1 METRE
6 ALIAL
11 NLIPGLGS
19 VTIHRLL
26 AAFESPEQIF
36 RASPVALKE
45 ILGRFGTEEVIGR
58 ILSGDSGTELSAELR
73 RTERAGVQMTTLLDE
88 SYPGLLKS
96 IPDPPPILYVK
107 GTLLEEDEAA
117 VAVVGT
123 RRATPYGLN
132 AARHFG
138 RALAQCGIT
147 VVSGLAEGIDGA
159 AHEGALE
166 AKGRTLAVLGHG
178 LNFLF
183 PLRHRKLADRIT
195 ESGALVSEFPMAAP
209 GLKENFPRRNR
220 VIAGLSLGVL
230 VAEAPLKSGALIT
243 AREALEQGRDVFAVP
258 GPISSDRSRGT
269 HQLLKE
275 GAKLVED
282 VRDILQELAPAL
294 QERLIRWTGHGACRG
309 SPRLWAPP
317 PGVDPPTA
325 GHPRAT
331 RGLLSER
338 CVEGLSQEERKV
350 YEAVP
355 TGTGSTAES
364 ISRRAVLNPGRL
376 LSVLTELEM
385 RGLVRQIPGQGYS
398 RSS

>member
-26 AAFESPEQIF
+26 AAFESPERIF
-36 RASPVALKE
+36 RAGPSVLKE
-45 ILGRFGTEEVIGR
+45 LLGRFGTEEVIGR
-58 ILSGDSGTELSAELR
+58 ILFGDSEERLSAELR
-73 RTERAGVQMTTLLDE
+73 RAERAGVQMITVLDE
-88 SYPGLLKS
+88 PYPGLLKN
-96 IPDPPPILYVK
+96 IPDPPPVLYVK

-117 VAVVGT
+117 IAVVGT
-123 RRATPYGLN
+123 RRATPYGLS
-132 AARHFG
+132 AARRFG
-138 RALAQCGIT
+138 RSLAQCGIT

-166 AKGRTLAVLGHG
+166 GKGRTLAVLGHG

-183 PLRHRKLADRIT
+183 PSRHLKLADRIT

-209 GLKENFPRRNR
+209 GAKENFPRRNR

-243 AREALEQGRDVFAVP
+243 AREALEQGREVFAVP
-258 GPISSDRSRGT
+258 GPIFSDRSRGT

-275 GAKLVED
+275 GAKLAED
-282 VRDILQELAPAL
+282 VRDILEELGPAL
-294 QERLIRWTGHGACRG
+294 KERLNRWT
-309 SPRLWAPP
+309 
-317 PGVDPPTA
+317 DPAAASLNETA
-325 GHPRAT
+325 H
-331 RGLLSER
+331 SSD
-338 CVEGLSQEERKV
+338 LSQEERKV

-355 TGTGSTAES
+355 IGAGSTAEW
-364 ISRRAVLNPGRL
+364 IRRETAMGPRVL
-376 LSVLTELEM
+376 LSALTGLEIK
-385 RGLVRQIPGQGYS
+385 GLIKQVPGQGYS
-398 RSS
+398 RER

>member
-1 METRE
+1 MEARE

-26 AAFESPEQIF
+26 AVFESPERIF

-45 ILGRFGTEEVIGR
+45 LLGRFGTEEVIGR
-58 ILSGDSGTELSAELR
+58 ILSADSGTELSAELR
-73 RTERAGVQMTTLLDE
+73 RAERAGVQMITLLDE
-88 SYPGLLKS
+88 PYPGLLKN
-96 IPDPPPILYVK
+96 IPDPPPVLYVK
-107 GTLLEEDEAA
+107 GTLLKEDEAA
-117 VAVVGT
+117 IAVVGT

-132 AARHFG
+132 AARQFG
-138 RALAQCGIT
+138 RSLAQCGIT

-178 LNFLF
+178 LHFLF
-183 PLRHRKLADRIT
+183 PSRHLKLADRIT
-195 ESGALVSEFPMAAP
+195 ESGALLSEFPMAAP

-243 AREALEQGRDVFAVP
+243 AREALEQGREVFAVP
-258 GPISSDRSRGT
+258 GSIFSDRSRGT

-275 GAKLVED
+275 GAKLAED
-282 VRDILQELAPAL
+282 VRDILEELGPAL
-294 QERLIRWTGHGACRG
+294 
-309 SPRLWAPP
+309 SSF
-317 PGVDPPTA
+317 V
-325 GHPRAT
+325 
-331 RGLLSER
+331 LSLSKDKQISQDER
-338 CVEGLSQEERKV
+338 CVEGLSEEEVKV

-355 TGTGSTAES
+355 IGAGSTAES
-364 ISRRAVLNPGRL
+364 ISRRAILNPGKL

-385 RGLVRQIPGQGYS
+385 KGLVRQVPGQGYS